1 LNQFGE
7 FNNYI
12 GLQLFLTNTGLWRI
26 EKVKNNEHSPFLYS
40 TVKLSSQTLETWIP
54 EINSQKLKNRI
65 QSKILKIFLIILNKS
80 SKV

>member
-1 LNQFGE
+1 LYQFGE

-26 EKVKNNEHSPFLYS
+26 EKVKNNEQSPFLYS

-54 EINSQKLKNRI
+54 EINSKKLKKRI
-65 QSKILKIFLIILNKS
+65 QSKILKIFLIILY
-80 SKV
+80 